1 MTIPLAKEREKAI
14 TNAMD
19 TYGKRLYRFIR
30 GRVPSNADAEDILQ
44 EVWYQL
50 SKVLQIDAIEQ
61 VSGWLFRVARN
72 KVTDRYRKTQPDLL
86 DDLQDRGEEGSFI
99 REILL
104 ADTQD
109 PEDAELKELFW
120 EALFEAL
127 DELPE
132 VQRQA
137 FVWNELEDQT
147 FQEMADRSGESIK
160 TWISRKR
167 YAVQHLRKRLQ
178 SLYEEFLE

>member
-1 MTIPLAKEREKAI
+1 MSIPLAAQRDQAI
-14 TNAMD
+14 SDAVD
-19 TYGKRLYRFIR
+19 TYGKRLFRFIR

-44 EVWYQL
+44 DVWYQF
-50 SKVLQIDAIEQ
+50 SKALQIDTIEQ
-61 VSGWLFRVARN
+61 ISGWLFRVARN
-72 KVTDRYRKTQPDLL
+72 KVTDLYRKNQPDLL
-86 DDLQDRGEEGSFI
+86 DDLGSQEEGSFI
-99 REILL
+99 KEILL
-104 ADTQD
+104 SDPQE

-120 EALFEAL
+120 DALFEAL

-132 VQRQA
+132 LQKQA
-137 FVWNELEDQT
+137 FIWNELEDMT

-178 SLYEEFLE
+178 NLYEEFLE